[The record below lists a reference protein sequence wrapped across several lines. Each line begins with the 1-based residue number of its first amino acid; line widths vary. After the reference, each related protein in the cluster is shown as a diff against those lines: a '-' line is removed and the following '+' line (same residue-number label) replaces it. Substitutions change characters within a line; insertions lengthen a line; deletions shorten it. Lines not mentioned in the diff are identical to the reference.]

1 MSFHWGLHHKTH
13 MFDHFNILLWWVGRN
28 LIAKI
33 GIHLEISFKKNNP
46 LPLPQVSNAQLM
58 EKLMKILKLPMDF
71 KDNINM
77 KILQTDTS
85 ICSCCPRWRP

>member
-33 GIHLEISFKKNNP
+33 GIHLEISFKKQPFAIATGQQCPAHGKIDENFKT
-46 LPLPQVSNAQLM
+46 SNGFQG
-58 EKLMKILKLPMDF
+58 
-71 KDNINM
+71 
-77 KILQTDTS
+77 
-85 ICSCCPRWRP
+85 